1 MTCSLSVGAK
11 AFADN
16 PIQLEVLAADH
27 ATYQVVCNGS
37 VAFRGISSG
46 SFTAN
51 ISEVLRGKF
60 TDVNTWVSSAS
71 GYPYLLTPYRTTDH
85 ILPVLVT
92 VTDSDGTT
100 WSKQFTAVRG
110 GIPKRLFRSMEEE
123 YTTFFAK
130 KDVVNGNFFFTIRA
144 NGWRISIKET
154 ELDTPLMFFM
164 PSGGTGNI
172 DIHAFDDLSQT
183 LTLSGTPGNL
193 YGLDIKAIRNYF
205 LTQYGTICN
214 CFRIYTEVSGP
225 SLTLASCIAIEQ
237 AVPSPER
244 YLIRFRSSLGF
255 YECIEL
261 AGRAVMTADAE
272 ADTEESTVSLQYDPL
287 TDSYV
292 NIRERQSVV
301 ESITVPSG
309 IKRIPEIL
317 MLRDMLASD
326 DVRLVVDDEEWRVIP
341 SCEELNVP
349 LLPTE
354 PQSYD
359 ITLRMVEGES
369 LTGFCFTDGN
379 FVRPRLFAAQ
389 YAAQFE

>member
-16 PIQLEVLAADH
+16 PIQLEVYAADH

-172 DIHAFDDLSQT
+172 DIHAFDDHFRT

-255 YECIEL
+255 FECIEL
-261 AGRAVMTADAE
+261 AGRAVMTADTE
-272 ADTEESTVSLQYDPL
+272 SDTEESTVSLQYDPL

-369 LTGFCFTDGN
+369 LTGFCFKDGS
-379 FVRPRLFAAQ
+379 FVKPRIFTE
-389 YAAQFE
+389 QFTEQFM

>member
-1 MTCSLSVGAK
+1 MTCSLSVGSK

-16 PIQLEVLAADH
+16 PIQLEVYAADH
-27 ATYQVVCNGS
+27 ATYQVVCNGY

-46 SFTAN
+46 SFTVN
-51 ISEVLRGKF
+51 LSEVLRGRF
-60 TDVNTWVSSAS
+60 TDFNTWVSSAT

-85 ILPVLVT
+85 ILPCLVT
-92 VTDSDGTT
+92 VADSDGTT

-110 GIPKRLFRSMEEE
+110 GITKRLFRSMEEE
-123 YTTFFAK
+123 GTTFFAK
-130 KDVVNGNFFFTIRA
+130 KDVTNGNFFYTVRS

-172 DIHAFDDLSQT
+172 DVHAFDDHSKRI
-183 LTLSGTPGNL
+183 TLSGTPGNL
-193 YGLDIKAIRNYF
+193 YGLDIKAIREYF
-205 LTQYGTICN
+205 IEEYGTICN
-214 CFRIYTEVSGP
+214 CFRIYTEVAGP

-261 AGRAVMTADAE
+261 AGRAVMTADPE
-272 ADTEESTVSLQYDPL
+272 TDTEESTVSLQYDPL

-369 LTGFCFTDGN
+369 LTGFCFIDGA
-379 FVRPRLFAAQ
+379 FVKPRIFTE
-389 YAAQFE
+389 QFTEQFM

>member
-1 MTCSLSVGAK
+1 MTCSLSVGSK

-46 SFTAN
+46 SFTVN
-51 ISEVLRGKF
+51 LSEVLRGKF
-60 TDVNTWVSSAS
+60 TDINTWVSSAS
-71 GYPYLLTPYRTTDH
+71 GYPYLLTPYRATDH
-85 ILPVLVT
+85 LLSVLVT

-100 WSKQFTAVRG
+100 WSQQFTAVRG

-123 YTTFFAK
+123 NTTFFAK
-130 KDVVNGNFFFTIRA
+130 KDVINGNFFYTVRS

-172 DIHAFDDLSQT
+172 DIHAFDDHSQT

-193 YGLDIKAIRNYF
+193 YGLDIKAIRDYF
-205 LTQYGTICN
+205 LTEYDVIRN

-261 AGRAVMTADAE
+261 AGRAVMTADTE
-272 ADTEESTVSLQYDPL
+272 SDTEESTVSLQYDPL

-341 SCEELNVP
+341 SCDELNVP

-369 LTGFCFTDGN
+369 LTGFCFIDGN